1 MNKQQILKR
10 ISELENALNQN
21 LANHNVLLGGL
32 QEAKYWLS
40 EFEKSESVVPSS

>member
-1 MNKQQILKR
+1 MMNKEQILKR
-10 ISELENALNQN
+10 INELELALNQN

-40 EFEKSESVVPSS
+40 EVDKAEVSS